1 MVAALEERRALIF
14 GRLTDFSALDS
25 IPWRIFWLTATGV
38 RLPYAKWV
46 IGKFSVMLVIM
57 VIPCCPCPSSLC
69 N

>member
-1 MVAALEERRALIF
+1 MVAVLKERRALIS
-14 GRLTDFSALDS
+14 GRLIDFSALDS

-57 VIPCCPCPSSLC
+57 VFPYYPCPSSLC
-69 N
+69 S